1 MSLTRGI
8 QIAMLNLVIV
18 GVIGCV
24 LRYTFLHPV
33 AGINYGYLLHAHSHL
48 AFLGWVFMALYI
60 LLIHAYLPSGIQ
72 NRKYVNLFIILQI
85 ANLGMLVTFPVMGY
99 AAWSIAF
106 SAVHAVAAIVFARI
120 FSREVQAIMPP
131 KHKMSFKFIQWA
143 LILMVISNLAPFALG
158 PVSAIQ
164 GKTDL
169 YYSLIYFY
177 LHFQYNGW
185 FTFALLGLVL
195 WQLERRGTHT
205 QTKLIKAGFVMKL
218 VAVFPSYILSVLWT
232 APNLL
237 WYILGGL
244 AALIQ
249 LIGLVCIIYFV
260 IQEVAKSHLAD
271 SLVQRILIWIGILA
285 IVGQHLLMLLSAI
298 PALSNLA
305 FSRNIVIAYLHMVLI
320 GFVSV
325 WLLFFFLKQG
335 FVKES
340 LITRVGL
347 ALFLMAF
354 VATELVLV
362 FQVHI
367 IEASRWLFY
376 LAIIQLSG
384 ILCLTANVKKINRHA
399 AEVSY

>member
-60 LLIHAYLPSGIQ
+60 LLIHAYLPSGMQ

-106 SAVHAVAAIVFARI
+106 SAVHAVVAIVFARI
-120 FSREVQAIMPP
+120 FSREVQAILPP
-131 KHKMSFKFIQWA
+131 RHKMSFKFIQWA

-232 APNLL
+232 EPNLL

-347 ALFLMAF
+347 AFFLMAF
-354 VATELVLV
+354 VATELLLV

>member
-60 LLIHAYLPSGIQ
+60 LLIHAYLPSGMQ

-106 SAVHAVAAIVFARI
+106 SAVHAVVAIVFARI
-120 FSREVQAIMPP
+120 FSREVQAILPP
-131 KHKMSFKFIQWA
+131 RHKMSFKFIQWA

-232 APNLL
+232 EPNLL

-347 ALFLMAF
+347 AFFLMAF

>member
-1 MSLTRGI
+1 MNSTRGI
-8 QIAMLNLVIV
+8 QVTMLNLTLV

-33 AGINYGYLLHAHSHL
+33 TGINYGYLLHAHSHL
-48 AFLGWVFMALYI
+48 AFLGWVFMALYV
-60 LLIHAYLPSGIQ
+60 LLIYAYLPSGMQ
-72 NRKYVNLFIILQI
+72 KRKYINLFIVLQI
-85 ANLGMLVTFPVMGY
+85 ANLGMLVTFPIMGY
-99 AAWSIAF
+99 AAGSIVF
-106 SAVHAVAAIVFARI
+106 SAVHAITAIGFAWV
-120 FSREVQAIMPP
+120 FSREVQVTLSSR
-131 KHKMSFKFIQWA
+131 HEMSFKFIQWA
-143 LILMVISNLAPFALG
+143 LILMLVSNLAPFALG

-185 FTFALLGLVL
+185 FTFVLLGLVL
-195 WQLERRGTHT
+195 WQLERRGANT
-205 QTKLIKAGFVMKL
+205 QTRLIKAGFAMKL

-232 APNLL
+232 EPNLL
-237 WYILGGL
+237 WYVLGGL

-260 IQEVAKSHLAD
+260 VQEMAKSHLAD

-298 PALSNLA
+298 PALSSLA

-335 FVKES
+335 FVKEN
-340 LITRVGL
+340 LITRIGL
-347 ALFLMAF
+347 ALFLVAF
-354 VATELVLV
+354 VTTELVLV
-362 FQVHI
+362 FQVYI
-367 IEASRWLFY
+367 TEASRWLFY

-384 ILCLTANVKKINRHA
+384 ILCLTANVKKINRHV
-399 AEVSY
+399 AEGSY